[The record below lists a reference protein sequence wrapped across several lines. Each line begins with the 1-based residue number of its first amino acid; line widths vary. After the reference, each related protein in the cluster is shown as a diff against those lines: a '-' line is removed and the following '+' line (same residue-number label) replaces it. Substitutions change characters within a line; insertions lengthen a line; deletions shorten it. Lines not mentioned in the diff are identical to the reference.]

1 MNDTDQHLLADPGHI
16 HQQYRQI
23 RAGDDINFT
32 VEFLHRAT
40 LAQNGVAALQRHA
53 HQLGGDLAA
62 MLGQYFQ
69 RVDTGPI
76 TESHRGDGGQHAK
89 KLVLVM
95 QTAIQTGMYQ
105 QSGAFVTQQQSIVR
119 IRTCVSR

>member
-1 MNDTDQHLLADPGHI
+1 MNDTGQHLLAGPGLT

-23 RAGDDINFT
+23 QAGNDINFT

-62 MLGQYFQ
+62 ILGQCFQ

-76 TESHRGDGGQHAK
+76 TE
-89 KLVLVM
+89 
-95 QTAIQTGMYQ
+95 
-105 QSGAFVTQQQSIVR
+105 
-119 IRTCVSR
+119 